1 MLDFIKNRNVR
12 IKNKNRRYVTLLRV
26 LGDRVC
32 FGRAIA
38 LFVIVGAQFQIKPL

>member
-1 MLDFIKNRNVR
+1 
-12 IKNKNRRYVTLLRV
+12 LLRV

-38 LFVIVGAQFQIKPL
+38 LFVGAQFKIKPF